1 MVSGAFTQDD
11 NESQWI
17 NYQVRSQLYNIEKK
31 TPTDYATCSITA

>member
-31 TPTDYATCSITA
+31 KPTDYATCSITA